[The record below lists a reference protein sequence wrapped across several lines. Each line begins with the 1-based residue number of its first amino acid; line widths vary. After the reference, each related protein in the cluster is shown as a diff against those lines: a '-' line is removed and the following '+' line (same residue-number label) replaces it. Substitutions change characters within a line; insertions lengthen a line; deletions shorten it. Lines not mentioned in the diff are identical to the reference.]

1 MIDLLD
7 SVSMFLCDS
16 VSDVDATK
24 DIFRVGL
31 AVEDGLAFI
40 VTLSNKRKV

>member
-1 MIDLLD
+1 MIDLFD
-7 SVSMFLCDS
+7 SFSMFLCNS
-16 VSDVDATK
+16 VSDVDAAE
-24 DIFRVGL
+24 DLFRVGL